1 MLTWLTL
8 LSVATAPAGLTLS
21 AQLGKT
27 KTPPTAYLDAVEQEL
42 VGAGLP
48 VRRLT
53 TTCDGARE
61 CLVRTAQTEKLAVI
75 VGVSL
80 AHRRKQTTLDIE
92 ALRAEDGAAV
102 AQLTFTVSERLSD
115 EDRLQVRGF
124 ALRVKEALPPP
135 SVADAPVREPDR
147 PLQPVLVVTASD
159 PERPPPAPAPA
170 PRSRAPAWILLSGA
184 GATAVTAGVFLGLA
198 TAARGP
204 VEATQNPSLLP
215 RPEVEALA
223 SRANRDYTIALVTGA
238 VTGAL
243 LAGALVWL
251 IME

>member
-21 AQLGKT
+21 AQLGRT

-53 TTCDGARE
+53 TACDGARE
-61 CLVRTAQTEKLAVI
+61 CLVRAARTEKLAVL
-75 VGVSL
+75 VGVSI

-92 ALRAEDGAAV
+92 ALRAEDGASV
-102 AQLTFTVSERLSD
+102 AQLTFAVTERLSE
-115 EDRLQVRGF
+115 EDRRQVRGF
-124 ALRVKEALPPP
+124 ALRVKEAMPPVP
-135 SVADAPVREPDR
+135 VADAPVREPDR
-147 PLQPVLVVTASD
+147 PLQPVLVVTATD
-159 PERPPPAPAPA
+159 PERPPPAPAPP
-170 PRSRAPAWILLSGA
+170 PRSRAPAWIMLSGA
-184 GATAVTAGVFLGLA
+184 GATGVTAGVFLGLA
-198 TAARGP
+198 TTARGR
-204 VEATQNPSLLP
+204 VEATPNPSLML

-223 SRANRDYTIALVTGA
+223 ARANRDYTIALVTGA

-243 LAGALVWL
+243 LAGALLWL
-251 IME
+251 ITE